1 MELGFFHPERGY
13 WQAIGGDPED
23 LLPAYPE
30 GTVQVPLKPGADYE
44 WQDGAWVYVEPAPAP
59 DPVPEE
65 ISTKQFFMGLEIA
78 GKITK
83 AEAIDAVLHK
93 IMPPPVQA
101 IIDGMADPDD
111 RYTATMHLMGSNNL
125 HRDHPLVLPFAI
137 TQGMTEQDVDDFW
150 RLCAAL

>member
-1 MELGFFHPERGY
+1 MKYAVVAPSGIVENIIAAEPDFALPGKVLVEWDAG
-13 WQAIGGDPED
+13 AVIGGTYAEGVFTPPK
-23 LLPAYPE
+23 PA
-30 GTVQVPLKPGADYE
+30 V
-44 WQDGAWVYVEPAPAP
+44 AP
-59 DPVPEE
+59 DPVPDE
-65 ISTKQFFMGLEIA
+65 ISTKQFFMGLELS

-83 AEAIDAVLHK
+83 AEALDAVLHK

>member
-1 MELGFFHPERGY
+1 MRYAVVAPSGIVENIIAADPDFTLPGKVLVEWGVG
-13 WQAIGGDPED
+13 AVIGG
-23 LLPAYPE
+23 
-30 GTVQVPLKPGADYE
+30 T
-44 WQDGAWVYVEPAPAP
+44 YVEGVFTPPEPAQAP
-59 DPVPEE
+59 DPAPEE
-65 ISTKQFFMGLEIA
+65 ISTKQFFMGLELS

-83 AEAIDAVLHK
+83 DEALDAVLHK
-93 IMPPPVQA
+93 IMPPPVQT

-150 RLCAAL
+150 RLCAGL